1 MIMVKLL
8 VSSIYTFQDGVAM
21 KLQDES
27 IDITTTKYSMEAV
40 KKKKKNCLEYGTFL
54 KVNKN

>member
-1 MIMVKLL
+1 LL
-8 VSSIYTFQDGVAM
+8 AVFYTFQDGVAM

-27 IDITTTKYSMEAV
+27 IDITTTKYSMAGF

-54 KVNKN
+54 KVNQNH

>member
-1 MIMVKLL
+1 LSAVFC
-8 VSSIYTFQDGVAM
+8 TFQDGVAVN
-21 KLQDES
+21 LQDES

-40 KKKKKNCLEYGTFL
+40 KRKKKNPLEYGTFL